1 MKKLAVARRYAKAL
15 IFIGKDD
22 GLAESYKKELQDFTS
37 LVGNNNALAQAIM
50 NPLYAKEDR
59 RKVLVA
65 IIKKAGLSQI
75 MSAFVVLLFD
85 KGRIQFLDDI
95 NRAYSKLFDELKNIA
110 RASVFAATE
119 LSAEA
124 LAKIQTGL
132 GKMTGK
138 EVIIDF
144 SREPGLIGGI
154 ITKIGDLVLDG
165 SVRTQ
170 LRNLRESIKRGESV

>member
-15 IFIGKDD
+15 IVIGKDD
-22 GLAESYKKELQDFTS
+22 GQAESYKNELGAFS
-37 LVGNNNALAQAIM
+37 NLVQTNSALAQAIM
-50 NPLYAKEDR
+50 NPLYAREDR
-59 RKVLVA
+59 RQVLVSV
-65 IIKKAGLSQI
+65 IKKAGLSQI

-95 NRAYSKLFDELKNIA
+95 NQAYSKLFDELKNIA
-110 RASVFAATE
+110 RARVFAATE
-119 LSAEA
+119 LSADA
-124 LAKIQTGL
+124 LSKIQAGL

-138 EVIIDF
+138 EVIVEF
-144 SREPGLIGGI
+144 NREPALIGGI